1 MNIGSAEERSK
12 QTNPNSAITKL
23 GTVHGSILSSLMLLR
38 DGKSSESGNDSIQ
51 RSWDG
56 FLEMI
61 ETIDRYDYVPL
72 TNYMTLQMENASPKG
87 RIAQV
92 EAVTD
97 EQHSKM
103 WRTNRSRKNW
113 MQLDFDNDDSISKYT
128 REEIHPYH
136 PYPPPKWL
144 KYI

>member
-1 MNIGSAEERSK
+1 MHR
-12 QTNPNSAITKL
+12 NSVNTEL
-23 GTVHGSILSSLMLLR
+23 GAVTGRNLSILLLFR
-38 DGKSSESGNDSIQ
+38 DGESCESGNDSIQ
-51 RSWDG
+51 QSWDG

-87 RIAQV
+87 RIAQL
-92 EAVTD
+92 EAVAD
-97 EQHSKM
+97 GQHSKV

-136 PYPPPKWL
+136 PSPPP
-144 KYI
+144 